1 MKQGICR
8 REKQTKALRRPDDME
23 ERFTYEVKK
32 LTTENDWGNARL
44 EGIGASET
52 AQGCGKS
59 TFGSVND
66 LWQLKTGLTKPQPQ
80 NEDMKRGHELEPKV
94 RDRFMHKYG
103 AYFELEYHPYYMYY
117 RSDYGMLFSTLDGI
131 LKARMD
137 FVLQLPGCKP
147 MTFHAGERAVLEI
160 KNPKPRTASAYANWN
175 NLPEHYLYQNAG
187 QLFCTGIE
195 KHIEIANLTG
205 EYAHPDEQGMDLR
218 YWVSQYGDYLTIM
231 EEIRATIPKVW
242 QDICNRQPV
251 PTALNGAKNE
261 VVVLSSKVE
270 LGQITENLEEV
281 KASIQAYADQFKGL
295 KFTESQYS
303 EAKDFRKE
311 LNAQI
316 NQIEDARKSIK
327 KKWNEPLDAFEKKCK
342 ELSAIIEEVKTP
354 IDKQIVE
361 FDEREKAEKKKEC
374 DKLINEAILTLPEN
388 YQDIIKKS
396 GGISFND
403 KWLNKTNKL
412 PAVKKDIE
420 GIIESERN
428 NMDLFFSAVMSSTL
442 ESDAD
447 AVMNAFIES
456 KRNVNSALQTKNRI
470 EQMRAER
477 ARKEEEARAV
487 EALRRAQMEAQ
498 RQQTVEEP
506 GPTAGPTGPN
516 SDQNRPVNQPSG
528 PIPAPA
534 PKKTVGGR
542 LVMEVSH
549 PNKAMFEKLANFMI
563 DNGFTFKRIE

>member
-1 MKQGICR
+1 
-8 REKQTKALRRPDDME
+8 ME

-32 LTTENDWGNARL
+32 LTTEKDWGNARL
-44 EGIGASET
+44 EGIGTSEIEQ
-52 AQGCGKS
+52 ACGKS

-66 LWQLKTGLTKPQPQ
+66 LWQLKTGLVKPQPQ

-242 QDICNRQPV
+242 KDICDRQPV

-311 LNAQI
+311 LNSQI
-316 NQIEDARKSIK
+316 KLIEDARKSIK
-327 KKWNEPLDAFEKKCK
+327 KQWNEPLDAFEKKCK
-342 ELSAIIEEVKTP
+342 ELSSIIEEVKTP
-354 IDKQIVE
+354 IDKQIAE
-361 FDEREKAEKKKEC
+361 FDEKEKADKKKEC
-374 DKLINEAILTLPEN
+374 DKLIELALQTLPEN
-388 YQDIIKKS
+388 YQDIINKS
-396 GGISFND
+396 GGIAFND
-403 KWLNKTNKL
+403 KWLNKTYKL
-412 PAVKKDIE
+412 SEVKKDIE
-420 GIIESERN
+420 GIINTENS
-428 NMDLFFSAVMSSTL
+428 NMQILFSAVML
-442 ESDAD
+442 NMDDNDCDAIL
-447 AVMNAFIES
+447 NAFIKS
-456 KRNVNSALQTKNRI
+456 GRNTAVAMNTKNDILRI
-470 EQMRAER
+470 REER
-477 ARKEEEARAV
+477 ARKEEEARAA
-487 EALRRAQMEAQ
+487 EAIRRAQMEAQ
-498 RQQTVEEP
+498 RQQIVEEP
-506 GPTAGPTGPN
+506 GPTEGPTGPIP
-516 SDQNRPVNQPSG
+516 DQNRPENQPSG

-549 PNKAMFEKLANFMI
+549 PDKAMFEKLANFMTE
-563 DNGFTFKRIE
+563 NGFTFKRID

>member
-1 MKQGICR
+1 
-8 REKQTKALRRPDDME
+8 ME

-52 AQGCGKS
+52 DKACGKS

-66 LWQLKTGLTKPQPQ
+66 LWQLKTGLVKPQPQ

-175 NLPEHYLYQNAG
+175 NLPEHYLYQNAA

-261 VVVLSSKVE
+261 VVVLTSKVE

-477 ARKEEEARAV
+477 ARKEEEARAI
-487 EALRRAQMEAQ
+487 ESIRRAQMEAQ

-506 GPTAGPTGPN
+506 GPTAGPTGPI
-516 SDQNRPVNQPSG
+516 SDQNRPENQPSG
-528 PIPAPA
+528 PIQEPAPR
-534 PKKTVGGR
+534 KTVGGR

-549 PNKAMFEKLANFMI
+549 PDKAMFEKLANFMT
-563 DNGFTFKRIE
+563 DNGFTFRRID

>member
-1 MKQGICR
+1 
-8 REKQTKALRRPDDME
+8 ME

-32 LTTENDWGNARL
+32 LTTEKDWGNARL
-44 EGIGASET
+44 EGIGASEI

-66 LWQLKTGLTKPQPQ
+66 LWQLKTGLAKPQPQ

-117 RSDYGMLFSTLDGI
+117 RSDYGMIFATLDGI

-175 NLPEHYLYQNAG
+175 NLPEHYLYQNSG

-354 IDKQIVE
+354 IDKQIAE
-361 FDEREKAEKKKEC
+361 FDEKEKADKKKEC
-374 DKLINEAILTLPEN
+374 DKLIELSLQTLPEN
-388 YQDIIKKS
+388 YQDIINKS
-396 GGISFND
+396 GGIAFND
-403 KWLNKTNKL
+403 KWLNKTYKL
-412 PAVKKDIE
+412 SEVKKDIE
-420 GIIESERN
+420 GIINTENS
-428 NMDLFFSAVMSSTL
+428 NMQILFSAVML
-442 ESDAD
+442 NMDDNDCDAIL
-447 AVMNAFIES
+447 NAFIKS
-456 KRNVNSALQTKNRI
+456 GRNTAVAMNTKNDILRI
-470 EQMRAER
+470 REER

-498 RQQTVEEP
+498 RQQVVEEP
-506 GPTAGPTGPN
+506 GPTAGPTGPI

-549 PNKAMFEKLANFMI
+549 PNKDMFGKLAKFMT
-563 DNGFTFKRIE
+563 DNGFTFRRID

>member
-1 MKQGICR
+1 
-8 REKQTKALRRPDDME
+8 ME

-44 EGIGASET
+44 EGIGTSEIEH
-52 AQGCGKS
+52 ACGKS

-66 LWQLKTGLTKPQPQ
+66 LWQLKTGLVKPQPQ

-160 KNPKPRTASAYANWN
+160 KNPKPRTVSAYANWN

-242 QDICNRQPV
+242 KDICDRQPV

-354 IDKQIVE
+354 IDKQIAE

-388 YQDIIKKS
+388 YQDIINKS
-396 GGISFND
+396 GGIAFND

-506 GPTAGPTGPN
+506 GPTAGPTGPIP
-516 SDQNRPVNQPSG
+516 DQNRPVNQPSG

-563 DNGFTFKRIE
+563 ENGFTFKRIG

>member
-1 MKQGICR
+1 
-8 REKQTKALRRPDDME
+8 ME

-32 LTTENDWGNARL
+32 LTTEKDWGNARL

-117 RSDYGMLFSTLDGI
+117 RSDYGMIFATLDGI

-160 KNPKPRTASAYANWN
+160 KNPKPRTASAYASWN
-175 NLPEHYLYQNAG
+175 NLPEHYLYQNAA

-195 KHIEIANLTG
+195 KHVEIANLTG

-506 GPTAGPTGPN
+506 GPTAGPTGPI
-516 SDQNRPVNQPSG
+516 SDQNRPVNQPSE

-563 DNGFTFKRIE
+563 DNGFTFNRIG

>member
-1 MKQGICR
+1 
-8 REKQTKALRRPDDME
+8 ME

-32 LTTENDWGNARL
+32 LTTEKDWGNARL
-44 EGIGASET
+44 EGIGTSEIEQ
-52 AQGCGKS
+52 ACGKS

-66 LWQLKTGLTKPQPQ
+66 LWQLKTGLVKPQPQ

-218 YWVSQYGDYLTIM
+218 YWVSQYGEYLTII

-242 QDICNRQPV
+242 KDICNRQPV

-342 ELSAIIEEVKTP
+342 ELSAIIEEVKNP
-354 IDKQIVE
+354 IDKQIAE
-361 FDEREKAEKKKEC
+361 FDEREKAEKKKEVI
-374 DKLINEAILTLPEN
+374 KLIENALLTLPEN

-396 GGISFND
+396 GGIVFND
-403 KWLNKTNKL
+403 KWLNKTYKL
-412 PAVKKDIE
+412 SEVKKDIE
-420 GIIESERN
+420 GIINTENS
-428 NMDLFFSAVMSSTL
+428 NMQILFSAVML
-442 ESDAD
+442 NMDDNDCDAIL
-447 AVMNAFIES
+447 NAFIKS
-456 KRNVNSALQTKNRI
+456 GRNTAVAMNTKNDILRI
-470 EQMRAER
+470 REER
-477 ARKEEEARAV
+477 ARKEEEARAA
-487 EALRRAQMEAQ
+487 EAIRRAQMEAQ
-498 RQQTVEEP
+498 RQQIVEEP
-506 GPTAGPTGPN
+506 GPTVGPTGPIPA
-516 SDQNRPVNQPSG
+516 QNRPVNQPSG
-528 PIPAPA
+528 PIQEPAPR
-534 PKKTVGGR
+534 KTVGGR
-542 LVMEVSH
+542 LIMEVSH
-549 PNKAMFEKLANFMI
+549 PNKDMFEKLANFMI
-563 DNGFTFKRIE
+563 DNGFTFKRIG

>member
-1 MKQGICR
+1 M
-8 REKQTKALRRPDDME
+8 DME

-44 EGIGASET
+44 EGIGTSEIEQ
-52 AQGCGKS
+52 ACGKS

-66 LWQLKTGLTKPQPQ
+66 LWQLKTGLVKPQPQ

-195 KHIEIANLTG
+195 KHVEIANLTG
-205 EYAHPDEQGMDLR
+205 EYAQPDEQGMDLR

-316 NQIEDARKSIK
+316 KQIEDARKSIK
-327 KKWNEPLDAFEKKCK
+327 KQWNEPLDAFEKKCK

-374 DKLINEAILTLPEN
+374 DKLIELALQTLPEN
-388 YQDIIKKS
+388 YQDIINKS
-396 GGISFND
+396 GGIAFND
-403 KWLNKTNKL
+403 KWLNKTYKL
-412 PAVKKDIE
+412 SEVKKDIE
-420 GIIESERN
+420 GIINTENS
-428 NMDLFFSAVMSSTL
+428 NMQILFSAVML
-442 ESDAD
+442 NMDDNDCDAIL
-447 AVMNAFIES
+447 NAFIKS
-456 KRNVNSALQTKNRI
+456 GRNTAVAMNTKNDILRI
-470 EQMRAER
+470 REER

-498 RQQTVEEP
+498 RQQIVEEP
-506 GPTAGPTGPN
+506 GPTAGPTGPIPA
-516 SDQNRPVNQPSG
+516 QNRPVNQPSG
-528 PIPAPA
+528 PIQEPAPR
-534 PKKTVGGR
+534 KTVGGR

-549 PNKAMFEKLANFMI
+549 PDKAMFAKLSTWMTN
-563 DNGFTFKRIE
+563 NGFTFRRID

>member
-1 MKQGICR
+1 
-8 REKQTKALRRPDDME
+8 ME

-44 EGIGASET
+44 EGIGASEIEQ
-52 AQGCGKS
+52 ACGKS

-66 LWQLKTGLTKPQPQ
+66 LWQLKTGLVKPQPQ

-160 KNPKPRTASAYANWN
+160 KNPKPRTASAYASWN

-195 KHIEIANLTG
+195 KHVEIANLTG

-412 PAVKKDIE
+412 PVVKKDIE

-456 KRNVNSALQTKNRI
+456 KRSVNSALQTKNRI

-477 ARKEEEARAV
+477 ARKEEEARAA
-487 EALRRAQMEAQ
+487 EAIRRAQMEAQ

-506 GPTAGPTGPN
+506 GPTGPI

-542 LVMEVSH
+542 LIMEVSH

-563 DNGFTFKRIE
+563 DNGFTFNRIG

>member
-1 MKQGICR
+1 
-8 REKQTKALRRPDDME
+8 ME
-23 ERFTYEVKK
+23 EKFSYEIKK
-32 LTTENDWGNARL
+32 LNTQEDWEKARM
-44 EGIGASET
+44 EGIGTSEI
-52 AQGCGKS
+52 AQACGKS
-59 TFGSVND
+59 SFGSVND

-103 AYFELEYHPYYMYY
+103 AYFELEYHAYYMYY

-160 KNPKPRTASAYANWN
+160 KNPKPRTASAYASWN

-187 QLFCTGIE
+187 QLFCTGIV
-195 KHIEIANLTG
+195 KHVEIANLTG
-205 EYAHPDEQGMDLR
+205 EYAQPDEQGMDLR
-218 YWVSQYGDYLTIM
+218 YWVSQYGDYLSIM

-251 PTALNGAKNE
+251 PTAMNGAKNE

-281 KASIQAYADQFKGL
+281 KSSIQAYADQFKGI

-303 EAKDFRKE
+303 EAKKFRTE
-311 LNAQI
+311 LNSQI
-316 NQIEDARKSIK
+316 NLIDDARKSVK
-327 KKWNEPLDAFEKKCK
+327 KQWTEPLDAFEKKCK

-354 IDKQIVE
+354 IDKQIAE

-374 DKLINEAILTLPEN
+374 DKLIELALQTLPEN

-396 GGISFND
+396 GGITFND
-403 KWLNKTNKL
+403 KWLNKTYKL
-412 PAVKKDIE
+412 STVKKDVE
-420 GIIESERN
+420 DIINTENS
-428 NMDLFFSAVMSSTL
+428 NMQILFSAVML
-442 ESDAD
+442 NMDDNDCDAIL
-447 AVMNAFIES
+447 NAFIKS
-456 KRNVNSALQTKNRI
+456 GRNTAAAMNTKNDILRI
-470 EQMRAER
+470 REER

-498 RQQTVEEP
+498 RQQVVEEP
-506 GPTAGPTGPN
+506 GPTAGPTGPIP
-516 SDQNRPVNQPSG
+516 DQNRPVNQPSG
-528 PIPAPA
+528 PIQEPAPR
-534 PKKTVGGR
+534 KTVGGR

-549 PNKAMFEKLANFMI
+549 PNKAMFEKLANFMTE
-563 DNGFTFKRIE
+563 NGFTFKRID

>member
-1 MKQGICR
+1 M
-8 REKQTKALRRPDDME
+8 DME

-32 LTTENDWGNARL
+32 LTTEKDWGNARL
-44 EGIGASET
+44 EGIGTSEIEQ
-52 AQGCGKS
+52 ACGKS

-66 LWQLKTGLTKPQPQ
+66 LWQLKTGLVKPQPQ

-117 RSDYGMLFSTLDGI
+117 RSDYGMIFATLDGI

-242 QDICNRQPV
+242 ADIQNRQPV
-251 PTALNGAKNE
+251 PTAMNGAKNE
-261 VVVLSSKVE
+261 VIVLNTKVE
-270 LGQITENLEEV
+270 LGLITENLDKV
-281 KASIQAYADQFKGL
+281 KASIQAYADQFKGV

-316 NQIEDARKSIK
+316 KLIDDARMSVK
-327 KKWNEPLDAFEKKCK
+327 KQWNEPLDAFEKKCK

-354 IDKQIVE
+354 IDKQIAE
-361 FDEREKAEKKKEC
+361 FDEREKAEKKKEVI
-374 DKLINEAILTLPEN
+374 KLIENALLTLPEN
-388 YQDIIKKS
+388 YQDIINKS
-396 GGISFND
+396 GGIAFND
-403 KWLNKTNKL
+403 KWLNKTYKL
-412 PAVKKDIE
+412 SEVKKDIE
-420 GIIESERN
+420 GIINTENS
-428 NMDLFFSAVMSSTL
+428 NMQILFSAVML
-442 ESDAD
+442 NMDDNDCDAIL
-447 AVMNAFIES
+447 NAFIKS
-456 KRNVNSALQTKNRI
+456 GRNTAAAMNTKNDILRI
-470 EQMRAER
+470 REER
-477 ARKEEEARAV
+477 ARKEEEARAA
-487 EALRRAQMEAQ
+487 EAIRRAQMEAQ
-498 RQQTVEEP
+498 RQQIVEEP
-506 GPTAGPTGPN
+506 GPTVGPTGPI

-542 LVMEVSH
+542 LIMEVSH
-549 PNKAMFEKLANFMI
+549 PNKAMFEKLSKFMT
-563 DNGFTFKRIE
+563 DNGFTFRRID

>member
-1 MKQGICR
+1 M
-8 REKQTKALRRPDDME
+8 DME

-32 LTTENDWGNARL
+32 LTTEKDWGNARL
-44 EGIGASET
+44 EGIGTSEIE
-52 AQGCGKS
+52 QGCGKS

-66 LWQLKTGLTKPQPQ
+66 LWQLKTGLVKPQPQ

-117 RSDYGMLFSTLDGI
+117 RSDYGMIFATLDGI

-261 VVVLSSKVE
+261 VVVLTSKVE

-388 YQDIIKKS
+388 YQEIINKS
-396 GGISFND
+396 GGIAFND

-506 GPTAGPTGPN
+506 GPTAGPTGPIP
-516 SDQNRPVNQPSG
+516 DQNRPVNQPSG

-563 DNGFTFKRIE
+563 ENGFTFKRIG

>member
-1 MKQGICR
+1 M
-8 REKQTKALRRPDDME
+8 DME

-32 LTTENDWGNARL
+32 LTTEKDWGNARL

-52 AQGCGKS
+52 DKACGKS

-66 LWQLKTGLTKPQPQ
+66 LWQLKTGLVKPQPQ

-195 KHIEIANLTG
+195 KHVEIANLTG
-205 EYAHPDEQGMDLR
+205 EYAQPDEQGMDLR

-396 GGISFND
+396 GGIAFND

-506 GPTAGPTGPN
+506 GPTAGPTGPI
-516 SDQNRPVNQPSG
+516 SDQNRPENQPSG

-563 DNGFTFKRIE
+563 DNGFTFKRIG

>member
-1 MKQGICR
+1 
-8 REKQTKALRRPDDME
+8 ME

-32 LTTENDWGNARL
+32 LTTENDWGKERL
-44 EGIGASET
+44 KGIGTSEI

-117 RSDYGMLFSTLDGI
+117 RSDYGMIFATLDGI

-175 NLPEHYLYQNAG
+175 NLPEHYLYQNSG

-205 EYAHPDEQGMDLR
+205 EYAQPDEQGMDLR
-218 YWVSQYGDYLTIM
+218 YWVSQYGDYLGIM

-316 NQIEDARKSIK
+316 KQIEDARKSIK

-396 GGISFND
+396 GGIAFND
-403 KWLNKTNKL
+403 KWLNKTYKL
-412 PAVKKDIE
+412 SEVKKDIE
-420 GIIESERN
+420 GIINTENS
-428 NMDLFFSAVMSSTL
+428 NMQILFSAVML
-442 ESDAD
+442 NMDDNDCDAIL
-447 AVMNAFIES
+447 NAFIKS
-456 KRNVNSALQTKNRI
+456 GRNTAVAMNTKNDILRI
-470 EQMRAER
+470 REER
-477 ARKEEEARAV
+477 ARKEEEARAA
-487 EALRRAQMEAQ
+487 ESIRRAQMEAQ
-498 RQQTVEEP
+498 RQQIVEEP
-506 GPTAGPTGPN
+506 GPTAGPTGPI

-528 PIPAPA
+528 PIQEPAPR
-534 PKKTVGGR
+534 KTVGGR

-549 PNKAMFEKLANFMI
+549 PDKAMFEKLANFMI
-563 DNGFTFKRIE
+563 ENGFTFKRID

>member
-1 MKQGICR
+1 M
-8 REKQTKALRRPDDME
+8 DME

-32 LTTENDWGNARL
+32 LTTEKDWGKERL
-44 EGIGASET
+44 EGIGASEI

-66 LWQLKTGLTKPQPQ
+66 LWQLKTGLVKPQPQ

-218 YWVSQYGDYLTIM
+218 YWVSQYGEYLTII

-242 QDICNRQPV
+242 KDICDRQPV

-403 KWLNKTNKL
+403 KWLNKTYKL
-412 PAVKKDIE
+412 SAVKKDVE
-420 GIIESERN
+420 DIINTENS
-428 NMDLFFSAVMSSTL
+428 NMQILFSAVML
-442 ESDAD
+442 NMDDNDCDAIL
-447 AVMNAFIES
+447 NAFIKS
-456 KRNVNSALQTKNRI
+456 GRNTAAAMNTKNDILRI
-470 EQMRAER
+470 REER
-477 ARKEEEARAV
+477 ARKEEEARAA
-487 EALRRAQMEAQ
+487 EAIRRAQMEAQ
-498 RQQTVEEP
+498 RQQIVEEP
-506 GPTAGPTGPN
+506 VPTAGPTGPIPA
-516 SDQNRPVNQPSG
+516 QNRPVNQPSG
-528 PIPAPA
+528 PTPEPAPR
-534 PKKTVGGR
+534 KTVGGR
-542 LVMEVSH
+542 LIMEVSH
-549 PNKAMFEKLANFMI
+549 PNKAMFEKLANFMT
-563 DNGFTFKRIE
+563 DNGFTFRRID

>member
-1 MKQGICR
+1 
-8 REKQTKALRRPDDME
+8 ME

-32 LTTENDWGNARL
+32 LTTEKDWGNARL
-44 EGIGASET
+44 EGIGTSEIEQ
-52 AQGCGKS
+52 ACGKS

-66 LWQLKTGLTKPQPQ
+66 LWQLKTGLVKPQPQ

-218 YWVSQYGDYLTIM
+218 YWVSQYGEYLTII

-242 QDICNRQPV
+242 KDICDRQPV

-281 KASIQAYADQFKGL
+281 KSSIQAYADQFKGL

-303 EAKDFRKE
+303 EAKEFRTE

-316 NQIEDARKSIK
+316 KQIDDARKSIK
-327 KKWNEPLDAFEKKCK
+327 KQWNEPLDAFEKKCK
-342 ELSAIIEEVKTP
+342 ELSAIIEEVKNP
-354 IDKQIVE
+354 IDKQIAE
-361 FDEREKAEKKKEC
+361 FDEREKAEKKKEVI
-374 DKLINEAILTLPEN
+374 KLIENALLTLPEN

-396 GGISFND
+396 GGIVFND
-403 KWLNKTNKL
+403 KWLNKTYKL
-412 PAVKKDIE
+412 SEVKKDIE
-420 GIIESERN
+420 GIINTENS
-428 NMDLFFSAVMSSTL
+428 NMQILFSAVML
-442 ESDAD
+442 NMDDNDCDAIL
-447 AVMNAFIES
+447 NAFIKS
-456 KRNVNSALQTKNRI
+456 GRNTAVAMNTKNDILRI
-470 EQMRAER
+470 REER
-477 ARKEEEARAV
+477 ARKEEEARAA
-487 EALRRAQMEAQ
+487 EAIRRAQMEAQ
-498 RQQTVEEP
+498 RQQIVEEP
-506 GPTAGPTGPN
+506 GPTAGPTGPIPA
-516 SDQNRPVNQPSG
+516 QNRPVNQPSG
-528 PIPAPA
+528 PIQEPA

-549 PNKAMFEKLANFMI
+549 PNKDMFGKLAKFMT
-563 DNGFTFKRIE
+563 DNGFTFKRID

>member
-1 MKQGICR
+1 M
-8 REKQTKALRRPDDME
+8 DME

-32 LTTENDWGNARL
+32 LTTEKDWGNARL
-44 EGIGASET
+44 EGIGTSEIEQ
-52 AQGCGKS
+52 ACGKS

-66 LWQLKTGLTKPQPQ
+66 LWQLKTGLVKPQPQ

-195 KHIEIANLTG
+195 KHVEIANLTG
-205 EYAHPDEQGMDLR
+205 EYAQPDEQGMDLR

-251 PTALNGAKNE
+251 STALNGAKNE

-456 KRNVNSALQTKNRI
+456 KRNVNAALQTKNRI

-477 ARKEEEARAV
+477 ERREAEARAQ

-498 RQQTVEEP
+498 RQQIVEEP
-506 GPTAGPTGPN
+506 GPTAGPTGPIPA
-516 SDQNRPVNQPSG
+516 QNRPVNQPSG
-528 PIPAPA
+528 PIQEPAPR
-534 PKKTVGGR
+534 KTVGGR

-549 PNKAMFEKLANFMI
+549 PNKAMFEKLANFMT
-563 DNGFTFKRIE
+563 DNGFTFKRID

>member
-1 MKQGICR
+1 
-8 REKQTKALRRPDDME
+8 ME

-32 LTTENDWGNARL
+32 LTTEKDWGNARL
-44 EGIGASET
+44 EGIGTSEIEQ
-52 AQGCGKS
+52 ACGKS

-66 LWQLKTGLTKPQPQ
+66 LWQLKTGLVKPQPQ

-218 YWVSQYGDYLTIM
+218 YWVSQYGDYLGIM
-231 EEIRATIPKVW
+231 EEIRATIPNVW

-295 KFTESQYS
+295 KFTEPQYS

-388 YQDIIKKS
+388 SQEIINKS
-396 GGISFND
+396 GGIAFND
-403 KWLNKTNKL
+403 KWLNKTYKL
-412 PAVKKDIE
+412 SAVKKDVE
-420 GIIESERN
+420 DIINTENS
-428 NMDLFFSAVMSSTL
+428 NMQILFSAVML
-442 ESDAD
+442 NMDDNDCDAIL
-447 AVMNAFIES
+447 NAFIKS
-456 KRNVNSALQTKNRI
+456 GRNTAVAMNTKNDILRI
-470 EQMRAER
+470 REER
-477 ARKEEEARAV
+477 ARKEEEARAA
-487 EALRRAQMEAQ
+487 EAIRRAQMEAQ
-498 RQQTVEEP
+498 RQQIVEEP
-506 GPTAGPTGPN
+506 GPTVGPTGPI
-516 SDQNRPVNQPSG
+516 SAQNRPVNQPSG
-528 PIPAPA
+528 PIQEPAPR
-534 PKKTVGGR
+534 KTVGGR

-549 PNKAMFEKLANFMI
+549 PNKDMFGKLAKFMT
-563 DNGFTFKRIE
+563 DNGFTFRRID

>member
-1 MKQGICR
+1 
-8 REKQTKALRRPDDME
+8 ME

-52 AQGCGKS
+52 DKACGKS

-66 LWQLKTGLTKPQPQ
+66 LWQLKTGLVKPQPQ

-175 NLPEHYLYQNAG
+175 NLPEHYLYQNAA

-195 KHIEIANLTG
+195 KHVEIANLTG

-242 QDICNRQPV
+242 ADIQNRQPV
-251 PTALNGAKNE
+251 PTAMNGAKNE
-261 VVVLSSKVE
+261 VIVLNTKVE
-270 LGQITENLEEV
+270 LGLITENLDKVKGSIEE
-281 KASIQAYADQFKGL
+281 YAKQFEGL
-295 KFTESQYS
+295 KFTEEQYS

-311 LNAQI
+311 LNSQI
-316 NQIEDARKSIK
+316 NLIDDARKSVK
-327 KKWNEPLDAFEKKCK
+327 KQWNEPLDAFEKKCK

-354 IDKQIVE
+354 IDKQIAE

-388 YQDIIKKS
+388 YQDIINKS
-396 GGISFND
+396 GGIAFND

-456 KRNVNSALQTKNRI
+456 KRSVNSALQTKNRI

-487 EALRRAQMEAQ
+487 EALRRAQIEAQ
-498 RQQTVEEP
+498 RQQVVEEP
-506 GPTAGPTGPN
+506 GPTVGPTGPIP
-516 SDQNRPVNQPSG
+516 DQNRPVNQPSG
-528 PIPAPA
+528 PIPGSAPR
-534 PKKTVGGR
+534 KTVGGR

-549 PNKAMFEKLANFMI
+549 PDKAMFAKLSAWMT
-563 DNGFTFKRIE
+563 DNGFTFKRIG

>member
-1 MKQGICR
+1 
-8 REKQTKALRRPDDME
+8 ME

-32 LTTENDWGNARL
+32 LTTEKDWGNARL
-44 EGIGASET
+44 EGIGGSET
-52 AQGCGKS
+52 DQACGKS

-66 LWQLKTGLTKPQPQ
+66 LWQLKTGLVKPQPQ

-175 NLPEHYLYQNAG
+175 NLPEHYLYQNAA

-218 YWVSQYGDYLTIM
+218 YWVSQYGDYLGIM

-316 NQIEDARKSIK
+316 NQIEDTRKSIK

-354 IDKQIVE
+354 IDKQIAE

-388 YQDIIKKS
+388 YQDIINKS
-396 GGISFND
+396 GGIAFND

-506 GPTAGPTGPN
+506 GPTAGPTGPIP
-516 SDQNRPVNQPSG
+516 DQNRPVNQPSG
-528 PIPAPA
+528 PIQEPAPR
-534 PKKTVGGR
+534 KTVGGR

-549 PNKAMFEKLANFMI
+549 PNKDMFGKLAKFMT
-563 DNGFTFKRIE
+563 DNGFTFRRID

>member
-1 MKQGICR
+1 
-8 REKQTKALRRPDDME
+8 ME

-52 AQGCGKS
+52 DKACGKS

-66 LWQLKTGLTKPQPQ
+66 LWQLKTGLVKPQPQ

-175 NLPEHYLYQNAG
+175 NLPEHYLYQNAA

-195 KHIEIANLTG
+195 KHVEIANLTG

-242 QDICNRQPV
+242 ADIQNRQPV
-251 PTALNGAKNE
+251 PTAMNGAKNE
-261 VVVLSSKVE
+261 VIVLNTKVE
-270 LGQITENLEEV
+270 LGLITENLDKVKGSIEE
-281 KASIQAYADQFKGL
+281 YAKQFEGL
-295 KFTESQYS
+295 KFTEEQYS

-311 LNAQI
+311 LNSQI
-316 NQIEDARKSIK
+316 NLIDDARKSVK
-327 KKWNEPLDAFEKKCK
+327 KQWNEPLDAFEKKCK

-354 IDKQIVE
+354 IDKQIAE

-388 YQDIIKKS
+388 YQDIINKS
-396 GGISFND
+396 GGIAFND

-447 AVMNAFIES
+447 AVMNAFIEN
-456 KRNVNSALQTKNRI
+456 KRNVNAALQTKNRI

-477 ARKEEEARAV
+477 ARKEEEARAA
-487 EALRRAQMEAQ
+487 EAIRRAQMEAQ
-498 RQQTVEEP
+498 RQQIVEEP
-506 GPTAGPTGPN
+506 GPTAGPTGPIPA
-516 SDQNRPVNQPSG
+516 QNRPVNQPSG
-528 PIPAPA
+528 PIQEPAPR
-534 PKKTVGGR
+534 KTVGGR

-549 PNKAMFEKLANFMI
+549 PDKAMFEKLANFMI
-563 DNGFTFKRIE
+563 DNGFTFKRID

>member
-1 MKQGICR
+1 M
-8 REKQTKALRRPDDME
+8 DME

-32 LTTENDWGNARL
+32 LTTEKDWGNARL
-44 EGIGASET
+44 EGIGTSEIEQ
-52 AQGCGKS
+52 ACGKS

-66 LWQLKTGLTKPQPQ
+66 LWQLKTGLVKPQPQ

-94 RDRFMHKYG
+94 RDRFIRKYG

-195 KHIEIANLTG
+195 KHVEIANLTG
-205 EYAHPDEQGMDLR
+205 EYAQPDEQGMDLR

-316 NQIEDARKSIK
+316 KQIEDARKSIK

-388 YQDIIKKS
+388 YQDIINKS
-396 GGISFND
+396 GGIAFND
-403 KWLNKTNKL
+403 KWLNKTYKL
-412 PAVKKDIE
+412 SEVKKDIE
-420 GIIESERN
+420 GIINTENS
-428 NMDLFFSAVMSSTL
+428 NMQILFSAVML
-442 ESDAD
+442 NMDDNDCDAIL
-447 AVMNAFIES
+447 NAFIKS
-456 KRNVNSALQTKNRI
+456 GRNTAVAMNTKNDILRI
-470 EQMRAER
+470 REER

-506 GPTAGPTGPN
+506 GPTAGPTGPI
-516 SDQNRPVNQPSG
+516 SAQNRPENQPSG
-528 PIPAPA
+528 PIQEPAPR
-534 PKKTVGGR
+534 KTVGGR

-549 PNKAMFEKLANFMI
+549 PDKAMFAELATWMI
-563 DNGFTFKRIE
+563 NNGFTFKRID

>member
-1 MKQGICR
+1 
-8 REKQTKALRRPDDME
+8 ME

-32 LTTENDWGNARL
+32 LTTENDWGKERL
-44 EGIGASET
+44 EGIGASEI

-117 RSDYGMLFSTLDGI
+117 RSDYGMIFATLDGI

-175 NLPEHYLYQNAG
+175 NIPEHYLYQNAG

-242 QDICNRQPV
+242 KDICDRQPV

-270 LGQITENLEEV
+270 LGQIIENLEEV

-388 YQDIIKKS
+388 YQNIINKS
-396 GGISFND
+396 GGIAFND

-477 ARKEEEARAV
+477 ARKEEEARAA
-487 EALRRAQMEAQ
+487 EAIRRAQMEAQ
-498 RQQTVEEP
+498 RQQIVEEP
-506 GPTAGPTGPN
+506 GPTAGPTGPI
-516 SDQNRPVNQPSG
+516 SDQNRPENQPSG

-549 PNKAMFEKLANFMI
+549 PNKAMFEKLSNFMT
-563 DNGFTFKRIE
+563 DNGFTFRRID

>member
-1 MKQGICR
+1 
-8 REKQTKALRRPDDME
+8 ME

-32 LTTENDWGNARL
+32 LTTEKDWGNARL
-44 EGIGASET
+44 EGIGTSEIEQ
-52 AQGCGKS
+52 ACGKS

-66 LWQLKTGLTKPQPQ
+66 LWQLKTGLVKPQPQ

-218 YWVSQYGDYLTIM
+218 YWVSQYGEYLTII

-242 QDICNRQPV
+242 KDICDRQPV

-281 KASIQAYADQFKGL
+281 KSSIQAYADQFKGL

-303 EAKDFRKE
+303 EAKEFRTE

-316 NQIEDARKSIK
+316 KQIDDARKSIK
-327 KKWNEPLDAFEKKCK
+327 KQWNEPLDAFEKKCK
-342 ELSAIIEEVKTP
+342 ELSAIIEEVKNP
-354 IDKQIVE
+354 IDKQIAE
-361 FDEREKAEKKKEC
+361 FDEREKAEKKKEVI
-374 DKLINEAILTLPEN
+374 KLIENALLTLPEN
-388 YQDIIKKS
+388 YQDIINKS
-396 GGISFND
+396 GGIAFND
-403 KWLNKTNKL
+403 KWLNKTYKL
-412 PAVKKDIE
+412 SEVKKDIE
-420 GIIESERN
+420 GIINTENS
-428 NMDLFFSAVMSSTL
+428 NMQILFSAVML
-442 ESDAD
+442 NMDDNDCDAIL
-447 AVMNAFIES
+447 NAFIKS
-456 KRNVNSALQTKNRI
+456 GRNTAAAMNTKNDILRI
-470 EQMRAER
+470 REER
-477 ARKEEEARAV
+477 ARKEEEARAA
-487 EALRRAQMEAQ
+487 EAIRRAQMEAQ
-498 RQQTVEEP
+498 RQQIVEEP
-506 GPTAGPTGPN
+506 GPTAGPTGPI
-516 SDQNRPVNQPSG
+516 SAQNRPINQPSG
-528 PIPAPA
+528 PIQEPAPR
-534 PKKTVGGR
+534 KTVGGR

-549 PNKAMFEKLANFMI
+549 PNKDMFGKLAKFMT
-563 DNGFTFKRIE
+563 DNGFTFRRID

>member
-1 MKQGICR
+1 M
-8 REKQTKALRRPDDME
+8 DME

-32 LTTENDWGNARL
+32 LTTEKDWGNARL
-44 EGIGASET
+44 EGIGTSEIEQ
-52 AQGCGKS
+52 ACGKS

-66 LWQLKTGLTKPQPQ
+66 LWQLKTGLVKPQPQ

-316 NQIEDARKSIK
+316 KQIEDARKSIK
-327 KKWNEPLDAFEKKCK
+327 KQWNEPLDAFEKKCK

-374 DKLINEAILTLPEN
+374 DKLIELALQTLPEN
-388 YQDIIKKS
+388 YQDIINKS
-396 GGISFND
+396 GGIAFND
-403 KWLNKTNKL
+403 KWLNKTYKL
-412 PAVKKDIE
+412 SEVKKDIE
-420 GIIESERN
+420 GIINTENS
-428 NMDLFFSAVMSSTL
+428 NMQILFSAVML
-442 ESDAD
+442 NMDDNDCDAIL
-447 AVMNAFIES
+447 NAFIKS
-456 KRNVNSALQTKNRI
+456 GRNTAVAMNTKNDILRI
-470 EQMRAER
+470 REER
-477 ARKEEEARAV
+477 ARKEEEARAI
-487 EALRRAQMEAQ
+487 ESIRRAQMEAQ
-498 RQQTVEEP
+498 RQQIVEEP
-506 GPTAGPTGPN
+506 GPTAGPTGPIPA
-516 SDQNRPVNQPSG
+516 QNRPVNQPSG
-528 PIPAPA
+528 PIQEPAPR
-534 PKKTVGGR
+534 KTVGGR

-549 PNKAMFEKLANFMI
+549 PNKDMFGELAKFMT
-563 DNGFTFKRIE
+563 DNGFTFRRID

>member
-1 MKQGICR
+1 M
-8 REKQTKALRRPDDME
+8 DME

-117 RSDYGMLFSTLDGI
+117 RSDYGMIFATLDGI

-506 GPTAGPTGPN
+506 GPTAGPTGPI

-563 DNGFTFKRIE
+563 DNGFTFKRIG

>member
-1 MKQGICR
+1 
-8 REKQTKALRRPDDME
+8 ME

-412 PAVKKDIE
+412 PVVKKDIE

-456 KRNVNSALQTKNRI
+456 KRSVNSALQTKNRI

-516 SDQNRPVNQPSG
+516 SDQNRPENQPSG

>member
-1 MKQGICR
+1 
-8 REKQTKALRRPDDME
+8 ME

-52 AQGCGKS
+52 DKACGKS

-66 LWQLKTGLTKPQPQ
+66 LWQLKTGLVKPQPQ

-175 NLPEHYLYQNAG
+175 NLPEHYLYQNAA

-354 IDKQIVE
+354 IDKQIAE

-477 ARKEEEARAV
+477 ARKEEEARAI
-487 EALRRAQMEAQ
+487 ESIRRAQMEAQ
-498 RQQTVEEP
+498 RQQIVEEP
-506 GPTAGPTGPN
+506 GPTAGPTGPI
-516 SDQNRPVNQPSG
+516 SDQNRPENQPSG

-563 DNGFTFKRIE
+563 ENGFTFKRIG

>member
-1 MKQGICR
+1 
-8 REKQTKALRRPDDME
+8 ME

-32 LTTENDWGNARL
+32 LTTEKDWGNARL
-44 EGIGASET
+44 EGIGASEI

-80 NEDMKRGHELEPKV
+80 NEDMKRGHELESKV

-117 RSDYGMLFSTLDGI
+117 RSDYGMIFATLDGI

-160 KNPKPRTASAYANWN
+160 KNPMPRTASAYANWN

-195 KHIEIANLTG
+195 KHVEIANLTG
-205 EYAHPDEQGMDLR
+205 EYAQPDEQGMDLR
-218 YWVSQYGDYLTIM
+218 YWVSSYGDYLSIM
-231 EEIRATIPKVW
+231 EETRATIPKVW

-261 VVVLSSKVE
+261 VVVLTSKVE

-388 YQDIIKKS
+388 YQKIINKS
-396 GGISFND
+396 GGIAFND

-428 NMDLFFSAVMSSTL
+428 NMDLFFSAVMSSVA

-456 KRNVNSALQTKNRI
+456 KRSVNSALQTKNRI

-477 ARKEEEARAV
+477 ARKEEEARAA
-487 EALRRAQMEAQ
+487 EAIRRAQMEAQ
-498 RQQTVEEP
+498 RQQIVEEP
-506 GPTAGPTGPN
+506 GPTVGPTGPI
-516 SDQNRPVNQPSG
+516 SAQNRPVNQPSG
-528 PIPAPA
+528 PIQEPAPR
-534 PKKTVGGR
+534 KTVGGR

-549 PNKAMFEKLANFMI
+549 PDKAMFAKLSTWMTN
-563 DNGFTFKRIE
+563 NGFTFRRID

>member
-1 MKQGICR
+1 MKE
-8 REKQTKALRRPDDME
+8 EK
-23 ERFTYEVKK
+23 FTYQVKQ
-32 LTTENDWGNARL
+32 LATENDWGNARL
-44 EGIGASET
+44 EGIGTSEIEQ
-52 AQGCGKS
+52 ACGKS

-66 LWQLKTGLTKPQPQ
+66 LWQLKTGLVKPQPQ

-261 VVVLSSKVE
+261 VVVLTSKVE

-316 NQIEDARKSIK
+316 KQIEDARKSIK
-327 KKWNEPLDAFEKKCK
+327 KQWNEPLDAFEKKCK
-342 ELSAIIEEVKTP
+342 ELSSIIEEVKTP
-354 IDKQIVE
+354 IDKQIAE
-361 FDEREKAEKKKEC
+361 FDEKEKADKKKEC
-374 DKLINEAILTLPEN
+374 DKLIELALQTLPEN
-388 YQDIIKKS
+388 YQDIINKS
-396 GGISFND
+396 GGIAFND
-403 KWLNKTNKL
+403 KWLNKTYKL
-412 PAVKKDIE
+412 SEVKKDIE
-420 GIIESERN
+420 GIINTENS
-428 NMDLFFSAVMSSTL
+428 NMQILFSAVML
-442 ESDAD
+442 NMDDNDCDAIL
-447 AVMNAFIES
+447 NAFIKS
-456 KRNVNSALQTKNRI
+456 GRNTAVAMNTKNDILRI
-470 EQMRAER
+470 REER
-477 ARKEEEARAV
+477 ARKEEEARAA
-487 EALRRAQMEAQ
+487 EAIRRAQMEAQ

-506 GPTAGPTGPN
+506 GPTGPIPA
-516 SDQNRPVNQPSG
+516 QNRPENQPSG

-563 DNGFTFKRIE
+563 ENGFTFKRIG

>member
-1 MKQGICR
+1 
-8 REKQTKALRRPDDME
+8 ME

-44 EGIGASET
+44 EGIGTSEIEQ
-52 AQGCGKS
+52 ACGKS

-205 EYAHPDEQGMDLR
+205 EYAQPDEQGMDLR
-218 YWVSQYGDYLTIM
+218 YWVSSYGDYLTIM

-242 QDICNRQPV
+242 QDICNKQPV

-316 NQIEDARKSIK
+316 KQIEDARKSIK
-327 KKWNEPLDAFEKKCK
+327 KQWNEPLDAFEKKCK
-342 ELSAIIEEVKTP
+342 ELSSIIEEVKTP
-354 IDKQIVE
+354 IDKQIAE
-361 FDEREKAEKKKEC
+361 FDEKEKADKKKEC
-374 DKLINEAILTLPEN
+374 DKLIELALQTLPEN
-388 YQDIIKKS
+388 YQDIINKS
-396 GGISFND
+396 GGIAFND
-403 KWLNKTNKL
+403 KWLNKTYKL
-412 PAVKKDIE
+412 SEVKKDIE
-420 GIIESERN
+420 GIINTENS
-428 NMDLFFSAVMSSTL
+428 NMQILFSAVML
-442 ESDAD
+442 NMDDNDCDAIL
-447 AVMNAFIES
+447 NAFIKS
-456 KRNVNSALQTKNRI
+456 GRNTAVAMNTKNDILRI
-470 EQMRAER
+470 REER
-477 ARKEEEARAV
+477 ARKEEEARAA
-487 EALRRAQMEAQ
+487 EAIRRAQMEAQ
-498 RQQTVEEP
+498 RQQIVEEP
-506 GPTAGPTGPN
+506 GPTAGPTGPIP
-516 SDQNRPVNQPSG
+516 DQNRPENQPSG

-549 PNKAMFEKLANFMI
+549 PNKDMFGKLAKFMT
-563 DNGFTFKRIE
+563 DNGFTFRRID

>member
-1 MKQGICR
+1 
-8 REKQTKALRRPDDME
+8 
-23 ERFTYEVKK
+23 
-32 LTTENDWGNARL
+32 
-44 EGIGASET
+44 
-52 AQGCGKS
+52 
-59 TFGSVND
+59 
-66 LWQLKTGLTKPQPQ
+66 
-80 NEDMKRGHELEPKV
+80 
-94 RDRFMHKYG
+94 
-103 AYFELEYHPYYMYY
+103 
-117 RSDYGMLFSTLDGI
+117 
-131 LKARMD
+131 
-137 FVLQLPGCKP
+137 
-147 MTFHAGERAVLEI
+147 
-160 KNPKPRTASAYANWN
+160 
-175 NLPEHYLYQNAG
+175 
-187 QLFCTGIE
+187 
-195 KHIEIANLTG
+195 
-205 EYAHPDEQGMDLR
+205 MDLR

-270 LGQITENLEEV
+270 LGQIIENLEEV

-388 YQDIIKKS
+388 YQDIINKS
-396 GGISFND
+396 GGIAFND
-403 KWLNKTNKL
+403 KWLNKTNKI

-487 EALRRAQMEAQ
+487 EALIRAQM
-498 RQQTVEEP
+498 
-506 GPTAGPTGPN
+506 
-516 SDQNRPVNQPSG
+516 
-528 PIPAPA
+528 
-534 PKKTVGGR
+534 
-542 LVMEVSH
+542 
-549 PNKAMFEKLANFMI
+549 
-563 DNGFTFKRIE
+563 

>member
-1 MKQGICR
+1 M
-8 REKQTKALRRPDDME
+8 DME

-32 LTTENDWGNARL
+32 LTTEKDWGNARL

-117 RSDYGMLFSTLDGI
+117 RSDYGMIFATLDGI

-160 KNPKPRTASAYANWN
+160 KNPKPRTASAYASWN
-175 NLPEHYLYQNAG
+175 NLPEHYLYQNAA

-195 KHIEIANLTG
+195 KHVEIANLTG

-506 GPTAGPTGPN
+506 GPTAGPTGPI
-516 SDQNRPVNQPSG
+516 SDQNRPVNQPSE

-563 DNGFTFKRIE
+563 DNGFTFKRIG

>member
-1 MKQGICR
+1 
-8 REKQTKALRRPDDME
+8 ME
-23 ERFTYEVKK
+23 ERFPYEVKK

-44 EGIGASET
+44 EGIGTSEIEQ
-52 AQGCGKS
+52 ACGKS

-66 LWQLKTGLTKPQPQ
+66 LWQLKTGLVKPQPQ

-231 EEIRATIPKVW
+231 EEIRATIPNVW
-242 QDICNRQPV
+242 KDICDRQPV

-303 EAKDFRKE
+303 EAKNFRKE

-327 KKWNEPLDAFEKKCK
+327 KNSW
-342 ELSAIIEEVKTP
+342 
-354 IDKQIVE
+354 IV
-361 FDEREKAEKKKEC
+361 
-374 DKLINEAILTLPEN
+374 
-388 YQDIIKKS
+388 
-396 GGISFND
+396 
-403 KWLNKTNKL
+403 
-412 PAVKKDIE
+412 
-420 GIIESERN
+420 
-428 NMDLFFSAVMSSTL
+428 
-442 ESDAD
+442 
-447 AVMNAFIES
+447 
-456 KRNVNSALQTKNRI
+456 
-470 EQMRAER
+470 
-477 ARKEEEARAV
+477 
-487 EALRRAQMEAQ
+487 
-498 RQQTVEEP
+498 
-506 GPTAGPTGPN
+506 
-516 SDQNRPVNQPSG
+516 
-528 PIPAPA
+528 
-534 PKKTVGGR
+534 
-542 LVMEVSH
+542 
-549 PNKAMFEKLANFMI
+549 
-563 DNGFTFKRIE
+563 